1 VLARADA
8 ADFALSETIARTLL
22 PDTLM
27 IETNWAQVPDKRGQA
42 PHSKVRP

>member
-27 IETNWAQVPDKRGQA
+27 IETNWAQA
-42 PHSKVRP
+42 LMCA